1 METPN
6 DTIRTVSIV
15 EAAVIGEPDPPV
27 STVQGPKGNQIKQSR
42 SGRALHRLMVS
53 PCSRHCAA

>member
-42 SGRALHRLMVS
+42 SR
-53 PCSRHCAA
+53 